1 MANRSGTHEQTK
13 RADFK
18 RADLD
23 SPVLPHQDERKE
35 QTVAD
40 SVLAIDR
47 QTRAQE
53 GTDLEVDFAVTT
65 TLAFT
70 LRLDTRE
77 VAHNLGRAPQGWYVV
92 DMDGMGFV
100 WRVPLTGK
108 STGQEKKLIAFK
120 VAAETDLKV
129 KIKVF

>member
-13 RADFK
+13 RA
-18 RADLD
+18 
-23 SPVLPHQDERKE
+23 
-35 QTVAD
+35 
-40 SVLAIDR
+40 
-47 QTRAQE
+47 
-53 GTDLEVDFAVTT
+53 DLEVDFAVTT

-70 LRLDTRE
+70 LRQDTRE
-77 VAHNLGRAPQGWYVV
+77 VAHNLGRAPKGWYVV
-92 DMDGMGFV
+92 DINGLGLV

-108 STGQEKKLIAFK
+108 STGQDKKLIAFK